1 MQVARRRE
9 QLRGRE
15 WFAINGAPLLLWLPA
30 LLVSLAVTLPIAY
43 LFIRAYEGG
52 EDVWHLIWRA
62 RTLDLLR
69 NTALLALIVTAASV
83 VIALPYAW
91 LVQRTDLPWRRFWG
105 ITGMLP
111 LAIPSYVGGY
121 AVIAALGPRG
131 MLQGWLEPLGV
142 ERLPEI
148 YGLTGASLTLTALIF
163 PYVLI
168 TLNAALAGLDPS
180 YEEAARS
187 LGYGPWRTFLFVDIP
202 LLRPAIAAGGLLV
215 ALYTISE
222 FGAVSLLRYDTFTR
236 AIYIQYTNAFDRS
249 LAAGLALL
257 LIGLTVIVLL
267 IEAITRG
274 RARYYRVSAGGGRP
288 APRLRLGGWKL
299 PATLF
304 CATVTL
310 VSLVIPVGVVCY
322 WLVRGLRAGEPLR
335 LIWTAGWHSF
345 YVSGLAAVAA
355 IIAALPIALLAVRF
369 PGRFSQVLERLSYSG
384 YALPGIV
391 VALSLVF
398 FGANYAPWIYRTI
411 GMLVIAYTVRFLP
424 QGVGTLRAALLQVSP
439 RVEEAARS
447 LGLSGPRAWAS
458 VTIPLAWRGVLSG
471 AALVFLT
478 VIKELPATLLLRPIG
493 FDTLATRI
501 WGASVEGF
509 FARAA
514 APALI
519 LIAISAAAMLL
530 IEGVGQRRDA

>member
-1 MQVARRRE
+1 MQAQSRRG
-9 QLRGRE
+9 QLRIIDRLSLS
-15 WFAINGAPLLLWLPA
+15 GAPILLWLPA
-30 LLVSLAVTLPIAY
+30 ALIAVAVTLPIAY
-43 LFIRAYEGG
+43 LFIRSYQGG
-52 EDVWHLIWRA
+52 YDLWDLIWRD
-62 RTLDLLR
+62 RTLTLLK
-69 NTALLALIVTAASV
+69 NTALLTAIVTAASV
-83 VIALPYAW
+83 AISLPYAW
-91 LVQRTDLPWRRFWG
+91 LVRRTDLPGRRFWAVAG
-105 ITGMLP
+105 VLP

-121 AVIAALGPRG
+121 TVIAALGPRG

-168 TLNAALAGLDPS
+168 TVNAALRGIDPA

-187 LGYGPWRTFLFVDIP
+187 MGYGPWKTFLFVDIP

-215 ALYTISE
+215 ALYTIGE

-236 AIYIQYTNAFDRS
+236 AIYTQYTNAFDRT

-257 LIGLTVIVLL
+257 LIGVTVIVL
-267 IEAITRG
+267 IVEAFTRG

-288 APRLRLGGWKL
+288 AVRLDLGRWKI
-299 PATLF
+299 PAVLF
-304 CATVTL
+304 CGSV
-310 VSLVIPVGVVCY
+310 VSLSLVMPVGVVIY
-322 WLVRGLRAGEPLR
+322 WLARGLSSGEPLR
-335 LIWTAGWHSF
+335 LVWTAAWQSF
-345 YVSGLAAVAA
+345 YISGLAAMVAL
-355 IIAALPIALLAVRF
+355 IAALPIALVAVRY
-369 PGRFSQVLERLSYSG
+369 PSRIASLLERASYSG

-391 VALSLVF
+391 VALALVF

-411 GMLVIAYTVRFLP
+411 GMLLLAYTVRFLP
-424 QGVGTLRAALLQVSP
+424 QAVGTVRTSLLQISP

-447 LGLSGPRAWAS
+447 LGYSGPRTWIFIT
-458 VTIPLAWRGVLSG
+458 VPLASKGMLSG

-493 FDTLATRI
+493 FNTLSTRI
-501 WGASVEGF
+501 WGAAVEGF
-509 FARAA
+509 WARAA

-519 LIAISAAAMLL
+519 LIVISAIAMLL
-530 IEGVGQRRDA
+530 IEGVDRGDE